1 MPNTASAIESL
12 ICAMA
17 HPRPGFTGDFT
28 MDLLKFQILCQLAA
42 FVKFY
47 NYVWSQILHMPDSS
61 VKINTISFIVEKL

>member
-1 MPNTASAIESL
+1 
-12 ICAMA
+12 
-17 HPRPGFTGDFT
+17 

-61 VKINTISFIVEKL
+61 VKIVTISFIVEKL